1 MKRRLKKID
10 LPAGDVGFV
19 FVLVSTKRPDQFH
32 IDHGVSLRSLF
43 NHNSGQHEDKTS
55 SRDLRQWGIYLYVC
69 GFDDNPEKNIAQREE
84 LATDIEVE
92 IKKTL

>member
-1 MKRRLKKID
+1 M
-10 LPAGDVGFV
+10 
-19 FVLVSTKRPDQFH
+19 LVSTKRPDQFH

-43 NHNSGQHEDKTS
+43 NHNSGQEEDKTS
-55 SRDLRQWGIYLYVC
+55 SRDLRPWGVYLYVC

-92 IKKTL
+92 IKKHCERVQNILI